1 MKPCRSSRHIVSRLF
16 ASFLPTVAWPAG
28 LLVLALLVPSGAGA
42 EIDPSTTTT
51 LSPPATGGVVWHKGR
66 RGAGRIPAHSILLKD
81 LSTGRTLYE
90 YQAQRRVPPASLTK
104 IMSAL
109 VILEHGQLHEPA
121 TVSRKAAAARKTHLR
136 LKTGQVF
143 RLEDLLKA
151 MLINSAND
159 ACLAAVEHVAGS
171 EEGFVEL
178 MNVKAQALGLTDTH
192 YANACGFDA
201 PDHYS
206 TATDL
211 AMLTEVAMSHP
222 TFKTFVRSKLEVIS
236 AINTNRSYLLRNTN
250 HLLGRIPGIE
260 GVKTGFTSKAGRCLV
275 AKVSHDGKELLL
287 VLLNSSRR
295 WATASTLLYSA
306 LQLPPQPITHLE

>member
-1 MKPCRSSRHIVSRLF
+1 MNIVPRLF
-16 ASFLPTVAWPAG
+16 ASFPPTVVWPAG
-28 LLVLALLVPSGAGA
+28 LLVLALLVPSGAWA
-42 EIDPSTTTT
+42 EIDQSTTTT
-51 LSPPATGGVVWHKGR
+51 LSPPATRGFAWNKGR
-66 RGAGRIPAHSILLKD
+66 RGAGGIPAHSILLKD
-81 LSTGRTLYE
+81 LSTGQTLYE

-121 TVSRKAAAARKTHLR
+121 TVSRKAAAAHKTHLR
-136 LKTGQVF
+136 LKTGQAF
-143 RLEDLLKA
+143 RLEDLVKA
-151 MLINSAND
+151 MLIMSAND

-211 AMLTEVAMSHP
+211 AMLTEVAMRHP
-222 TFKTFVRSKLEVIS
+222 TFRTFVRSKLEVIS
-236 AINTNRSYLLRNTN
+236 AINANRSYLLRNTN
-250 HLLGRIPGIE
+250 HLLGRIPGVE

-295 WATASTLLYSA
+295 WTTASTLLYGA
-306 LQLPPQPITHLE
+306 LQIPSQPITQLE